1 MQSPTTDEATDV
13 LAAMQAYIKTE
24 SPGFWNTLL
33 SPAAK
38 DKTAPPAAAEP
49 SDGMSWYLTPVP
61 DERHESAAKRA
72 LTSETAKRAAADLT
86 ALLTLPDSVV
96 EYDLAQLRPED
107 LSRLARL
114 LGAALARVG
123 QPLAPAAYPASLLMR
138 LPVVTS
144 TPATTMAMQA
154 TPAAAAAPVA
164 PPKPP
169 VALDTKKWGDFPLEK
184 RTEIHHNTL
193 RLRFK
198 LPTTN
203 LGLPVGKHIFLK
215 ARIDGKPVMRA
226 YTPVGHGP
234 GYVEFVIKVYF
245 PLPPRFP
252 EGGKLTQHMHA
263 MALGDCLG
271 FKGPLGEIDF
281 DCNFDAPGAPSPRD
295 TPVSF
300 LHDDKH
306 GGSMKHIGF
315 IAGGS
320 GITPCLQVANAL
332 LTLERDVSI
341 SLLYANQTAEDILCQ
356 EELEVILKDPRVRV
370 WYTVDRPTDGWKY
383 STGFIDEAMCREH
396 LPPPGDDAYIFMCGP
411 PPMLKFACRPNLQDK
426 IGHKEVQVLA
436 F

>member
-169 VALDTKKWGDFPLEK
+169 VALDTKKWVDFPLEK
-184 RTEIHHNTL
+184 RTEINHNTL

-300 LHDDKH
+300 LVRGASRGTSDHKRTGSDAISDKLTHSSTPPSPSPH
-306 GGSMKHIGF
+306 GNPRLPPVTPCPPHVRGRRTARRQTRRLNEAHWLHRRRLGHHALP
-315 IAGGS
+315 AGG
-320 GITPCLQVANAL
+320 
-332 LTLERDVSI
+332 
-341 SLLYANQTAEDILCQ
+341 
-356 EELEVILKDPRVRV
+356 
-370 WYTVDRPTDGWKY
+370 RP
-383 STGFIDEAMCREH
+383 S
-396 LPPPGDDAYIFMCGP
+396 
-411 PPMLKFACRPNLQDK
+411 RPNNPDRKSRPNVNPEAVSALRL
-426 IGHKEVQVLA
+426 GHTAHRTQKH
-436 F
+436 